1 MNMKRSAII
10 YAITAFVLAA
20 CNNDENLDKLN
31 GPVELRLTSGLEVQ
45 TRATHGLDD
54 KLGTGEEAHV
64 WVDDAGNSNELY
76 PNNILTSGADGAL
89 TGGTTMFFPENRH
102 DVDIYAIHGNFGVNP
117 DFTNFWETEQIHS
130 VAQDQRSNGDGYA
143 QSDLVYAKKTDVA
156 RTNKTVNLNFQH
168 LLSKIE
174 VVLVSGAGSP
184 SISKVEI
191 LNTQLDAKF
200 TPSKTKAFT
209 VAASGELNQENP
221 IAIDTDLTPKADA
234 DGDDESKKKLNEAII
249 VPQRLDANTEFIRIT
264 TTEGG
269 ELVYKIPAE
278 GRTFEAGKRY
288 RYTITA
294 NLTGLTIIAE
304 LYVWK
309 HNPFEDIEDGEAN
322 ME

>member
-1 MNMKRSAII
+1 MKRSAII
-10 YAITAFVLAA
+10 YTMAALALAA
-20 CNNDENLDKLN
+20 CSNDENLDNLN

-54 KLGTGEEAHV
+54 KLGTGEKVHV
-64 WVDDAGNSNELY
+64 WVDDAGNSDELY
-76 PNNILTSGADGAL
+76 PNNTLTSGADGTL
-89 TGGTTMFFPENRH
+89 TGGETMYFPESGNR
-102 DVDIYAIHGNFGVNP
+102 VNIYAVHGNFGTGTN
-117 DFTNFWETEQIHS
+117 FTNFWETEQTHS

-156 RTNKTVNLNFQH
+156 RRNTTVNLEFQH

-191 LNTQLDAKF
+191 LNTKLDAKF
-200 TPSKTKAFT
+200 IPSKTKEEAFT

-221 IAIDTDLTPKADA
+221 IEIDTDLTPKADA

-294 NLTGLTIIAE
+294 NLTELTIRSE
-304 LYVWK
+304 FYFWK
-309 HNPFEDIEDGEAN
+309 HDPFEDIEDGEAN